1 MVKYINLVQYT
12 NMMVDQKK
20 FGKAASMSLGILIVF
35 FANKLFE
42 QAWAQQT
49 YSGTILVMILI
60 AMVVAITILIYINLP
75 DK

>member
-1 MVKYINLVQYT
+1 
-12 NMMVDQKK
+12 MMVDRKK

-35 FANKLFE
+35 VANKFFE

-49 YSGTILVMILI
+49 DFGTTLVKILI
-60 AMVVAITILIYINLP
+60 AMVIITILIYINLP